1 MSLSLLDVEAE
12 YIPCEPGNEF
22 KASFVMV
29 KVALSN
35 SVGAVYTPDEIKEW
49 FDLVKDYRLTLVLDE
64 TYSGFVESRRVLHK
78 LFEEDGYR
86 RILVSLKSFSTVR
99 HSDPS
104 VEPNVYRSA
113 LLVPRLALAPLLPLL
128 HPDILNTYS
137 ELFCHRRL
145 FEQTFSEEFVH
156 AGRALEREQQE
167 SEDVARLLV
176 TRFGVV
182 ILLGRFF
189 MPSLGDKERWQRIT
203 GTDKIR
209 MD

>member
-86 RILVSLKSFSTVR
+86 RILVSLKSFSKG
-99 HSDPS
+99 
-104 VEPNVYRSA
+104 YRIPGHRLSFIIA
-113 LLVPRLALAPLLPLL
+113 NPRPLAYTAIVCDCMQICTPRP
-128 HPDILNTYS
+128 PTRS
-137 ELFCHRRL
+137 G
-145 FEQTFSEEFVH
+145 TF
-156 AGRALEREQQE
+156 
-167 SEDVARLLV
+167 
-176 TRFGVV
+176 
-182 ILLGRFF
+182 
-189 MPSLGDKERWQRIT
+189 IT
-203 GTDKIR
+203 ASSS
-209 MD
+209 